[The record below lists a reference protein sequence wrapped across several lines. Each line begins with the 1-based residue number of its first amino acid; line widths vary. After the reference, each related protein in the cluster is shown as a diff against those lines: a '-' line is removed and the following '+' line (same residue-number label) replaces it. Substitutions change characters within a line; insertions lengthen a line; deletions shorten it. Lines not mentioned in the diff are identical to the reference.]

1 MPYIKMSSAKT
12 KFINYMNSLYY
23 HPLDDIST
31 LRLIYKY
38 SAKNINQKDN
48 LLNWLDDD
56 KIKFNNSNKANI
68 IDLAKHIVNGEH
80 IEFNQSDI
88 AKEYLYKKF
97 INDKIEISPVLNR
110 YLNWLYG
117 DNFG

>member
-1 MPYIKMSSAKT
+1 MSSAKT

-23 HPLDDIST
+23 HSLDDIST

-38 SAKNINQKDN
+38 RAKNINQKDN

-80 IEFNQSDI
+80 I
-88 AKEYLYKKF
+88 
-97 INDKIEISPVLNR
+97 
-110 YLNWLYG
+110 
-117 DNFG
+117 

>member
-48 LLNWLDDD
+48 LSEEAKSFVDFIL
-56 KIKFNNSNKANI
+56 SEEGQNI
-68 IDLAKHIVNGEH
+68 IAEKG
-80 IEFNQSDI
+80 
-88 AKEYLYKKF
+88 F
-97 INDKIEISPVLNR
+97 IKATIK
-110 YLNWLYG
+110 
-117 DNFG
+117 

>member
-1 MPYIKMSSAKT
+1 MSSAKT

-56 KIKFNNSNKANI
+56 KIKFNNSNKNCSK
-68 IDLAKHIVNGEH
+68 LK
-80 IEFNQSDI
+80 S
-88 AKEYLYKKF
+88 YLIKQ
-97 INDKIEISPVLNR
+97 ILLI
-110 YLNWLYG
+110 
-117 DNFG
+117 